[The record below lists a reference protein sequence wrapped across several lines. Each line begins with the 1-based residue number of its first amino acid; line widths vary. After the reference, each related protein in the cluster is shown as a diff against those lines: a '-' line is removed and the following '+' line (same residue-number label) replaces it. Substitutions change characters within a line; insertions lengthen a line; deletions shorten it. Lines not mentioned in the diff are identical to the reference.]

1 MVRFA
6 KVTYSDLNSKQKEIF
21 NFQKVSG
28 VLADYG
34 YATLKLSD
42 DWNGADFL
50 AVHKDGTTT
59 LRVQLK
65 SRLNF
70 QTKYEKRDLWICFRN
85 KGRVFLFPHDEVLKK
100 LLSRIENTVSWENG
114 GYSWGNPP
122 KWAEKL
128 LEPYLLGKEAE
139 PA

>member
-1 MVRFA
+1 MVRFT
-6 KVTYSDLNSKQKEIF
+6 KIKYSELNSKQKEIF

-34 YATLKLSD
+34 YATLRLSD

-50 AVHKDGTTT
+50 AVHRDGTTT

-70 QTKYEKRDLWICFRN
+70 QTKYQRKDLWMCFRN
-85 KGRVFLFPHDEVLKK
+85 KGRVFLFPHDKVLAQ
-100 LLSRIENTVSWENG
+100 LLNRIENTVSWDNG

-122 KWAEKL
+122 QWAEAL
-128 LEPYLLGKEAE
+128 LERYMLGYEAE
-139 PA
+139 AP